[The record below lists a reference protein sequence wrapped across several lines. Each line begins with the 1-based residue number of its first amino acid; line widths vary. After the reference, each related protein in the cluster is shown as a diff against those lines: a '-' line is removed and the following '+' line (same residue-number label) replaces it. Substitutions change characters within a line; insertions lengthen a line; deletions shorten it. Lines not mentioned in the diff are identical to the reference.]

1 MCRCCWGVI
10 WRFSEWKSEWMFDI
24 YVKGDDKFVEVEFYF
39 LNVNK
44 IVICV
49 WCFNY

>member
-1 MCRCCWGVI
+1 MR
-10 WRFSEWKSEWMFDI
+10 DI
-24 YVKGDDKFVEVEFYF
+24 CTKGDDKSVEAESYL